1 MGGLHKQYI
10 PILKWRHP
18 ERHKQSYPTSQRW
31 DTRDHKSSPLNP
43 LGFDPAHPY
52 LHILDLLPHMSTRR
66 TSTRL
71 STGHQ
76 ETQQDSMSV
85 ARKRGGSSEEVM
97 FPSAEEKKKRR
108 KEVSWQRL
116 IRLTAAYANNTG

>member
-1 MGGLHKQYI
+1 
-10 PILKWRHP
+10 
-18 ERHKQSYPTSQRW
+18 
-31 DTRDHKSSPLNP
+31 
-43 LGFDPAHPY
+43 
-52 LHILDLLPHMSTRR
+52 
-66 TSTRL
+66 
-71 STGHQ
+71 
-76 ETQQDSMSV
+76 MSV